1 MYLPH
6 AAGVL
11 CLLAHSGAEGTIT
24 ALRATNESVTGTV
37 ASAATAL
44 YRVELSS
51 CRPSD
56 RFLNVEL
63 ASTEAGGL
71 ADSELLLMLN
81 PDDSLPQAVVIDSGE
96 VIFNDG
102 TVGDYAGYKV
112 KRSYQQLALDL
123 SLHRHSTLY
132 AGVFNFPSTPEAS
145 DAFTIR
151 AWCTGADRD
160 LRLLCWMCPS
170 GHRECKH
177 VSYSLHHMHV
187 ATSVTRPHTTLKI
200 APLMV
205 QPILTILLACHIA
218 ATPACPAMCSHHG
231 VCRSD
236 GTCLCSSGW
245 ADIDCNTEAMPLGD
259 RPSIWQSLQ
268 PGHWMYF
275 MVQVPEKKS
284 SLLVQMIRTRG
295 STILFLLPLG
305 EGFVPN
311 GVPTQEDYETFADKE
326 AYQTHA
332 DYHHRLL
339 RSVGPGTFIVG
350 VFNTD
355 RDLEESANFSITA
368 TVSPAT
374 GSPLCPLA
382 CSAPSGVCVASNRGN
397 ATGYC
402 ACRPGSGGQFCEG
415 NLTLM
420 HQKSK
425 VDGVLAPGQWAYFQL
440 GQQGSASLKNLVI
453 KLTRDGG
460 QAVLVEKLG
469 SYPTL
474 DVYDE
479 ILKPTAPVG
488 SNLSI
493 YTLYS
498 GSEIDSGTHYYG
510 LYNLD
515 YTVHDT
521 CHYILEFTDSAGTA
535 SGLSPWLAVGLG
547 AAISILLCICTTAV
561 AQQNVQMRQDL
572 QGQPLDP
579 ALIASLPTFRFRV
592 QPVDNKEDAQYGSGH
607 IPYASCCSADM
618 SFVTKGTY
626 DNPT

>member
-1 MYLPH
+1 MLPRPSV
-6 AAGVL
+6 ARPPPPPRRGTCRRRGRPGPAPVSLALIYGFL
-11 CLLAHSGAEGTIT
+11 CLLARSGAEGTIT

-44 YRVELSS
+44 YRLELSS

-63 ASTEAGGL
+63 ASTEAEGL
-71 ADSELLLMLN
+71 AGSDLLLMLN
-81 PDDSLPQAVVIDSGE
+81 PENSLPQAVVIDSGG
-96 VIFNDG
+96 VVFNDG

-112 KRSYQQLALDL
+112 RRAYQQLALNL
-123 SLHRHSTLY
+123 SLHSNSTWY

-151 AWCTGADRD
+151 AWCTGAARD
-160 LRLLCWMCPS
+160 LYAS
-170 GHRECKH
+170 A
-177 VSYSLHHMHV
+177 S
-187 ATSVTRPHTTLKI
+187 
-200 APLMV
+200 
-205 QPILTILLACHIA
+205 
-218 ATPACPAMCSHHG
+218 PACPAMCSHHG

-259 RPSIWQSLQ
+259 RPLIWHSLQ
-268 PGHWMYF
+268 PGLWLYF
-275 MVQVPEKKS
+275 KVQVPEKNS
-284 SLLVQMIRTRG
+284 TLLVQMRRTRG
-295 STILFLLPLG
+295 STILFVLPLG

-311 GVPTQEDYETFADKE
+311 GVPTQEDYEMFADKE

-332 DYHHRLL
+332 DYHYRLL
-339 RSVGPGTFIVG
+339 TNVGPETYIVG

-355 RDLEESANFSITA
+355 RDLKEGANFSITA

-382 CSAPSGVCVASNRGN
+382 CSAPAGVCVASNREN
-397 ATGYC
+397 ATASC
-402 ACRPGSGGQFCEG
+402 ICRPQSGGRFCEG

-420 HQKSK
+420 QQKSK
-425 VDGVLAPGQWAYFQL
+425 VEGSVAPGQWAYFQL

-469 SYPTL
+469 RYPTL

-547 AAISILLCICTTAV
+547 AAISFLLCICTTLCRRAMSHSRRR
-561 AQQNVQMRQDL
+561 AARAGIPPSL
-572 QGQPLDP
+572 
-579 ALIASLPTFRFRV
+579 AS
-592 QPVDNKEDAQYGSGH
+592 QS
-607 IPYASCCSADM
+607 
-618 SFVTKGTY
+618 
-626 DNPT
+626 